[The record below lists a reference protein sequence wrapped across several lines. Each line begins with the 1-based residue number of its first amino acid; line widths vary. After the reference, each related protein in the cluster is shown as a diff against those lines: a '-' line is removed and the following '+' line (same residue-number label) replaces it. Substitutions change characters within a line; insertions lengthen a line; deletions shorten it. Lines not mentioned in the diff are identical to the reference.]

1 MSMDGPD
8 ALRALSQRR
17 TNQVVFTTM
26 STIADWSAVS
36 TRPDLDVAVI
46 RPMSK
51 NSSMGLGVALARPDV
66 GVWVLDGDGSLL
78 MNLGSLVTIANLQP
92 KNLTLVVYQNGTYDT
107 TGNQPIPGGGSL
119 DIAAMARAC
128 CWPATV
134 SFDNPDTLEAGLDAA
149 LAGPHPLLL
158 ALKIASAPRRP
169 FPELTLTPEYARR
182 VWRYLDAHP
191 APSA

>member
-78 MNLGSLVTIANLQP
+78 MNLGSLVTVGNMRP
-92 KNLTLVVYQNGTYDT
+92 KNLVHFLYENDAYDT
-107 TGNQPIPGGGSL
+107 TGGQPIPNAGRT
-119 DIAAMARAC
+119 DFAAMAKAAGYERTYTFEAIE
-128 CWPATV
+128 
-134 SFDNPDTLEAGLDAA
+134 DLEARLDEVLSGPNPTFVA
-149 LAGPHPLLL
+149 LKVGSLGPRPASGTAKGTDSYARIKALL
-158 ALKIASAPRRP
+158 AARP
-169 FPELTLTPEYARR
+169 TTGN
-182 VWRYLDAHP
+182 
-191 APSA
+191 